1 MECNSTVS
9 RKKAVIFFLV
19 VRCVEQRR
27 EKKKSGVFGWLVVE
41 VAWSFVVE

>member
-19 VRCVEQRR
+19 VMCVEQRR
-27 EKKKSGVFGWLVVE
+27 EKKSGVFGWLVVE